1 MEKLKPR
8 QLDIMQ
14 NLAKMLEAKGPVK
27 VTTASLARECG
38 ITEAA
43 IYRHFPSKKKIYE
56 GLVEFCEQSLFDLIG
71 DINSSKDPYLKKVS
85 RIMIL
90 LVSFS
95 EKNPG
100 LARLLT
106 REAFSVEEASLDD
119 RIKQMFSKIELQ
131 IKGYASPLFASD
143 YNINLS
149 KRRIVSLLNY
159 MHEFQNGSITQ
170 YLKNEQLVIIE
181 LPFGESVSNKNVS
194 DNPRNKKLSV
204 YSVEAAMARKIEI
217 VRVTVKE

>member
-1 MEKLKPR
+1 MDKLKPR

-14 NLAKMLEAKGPVK
+14 SLAKMLQAKGPVK
-27 VTTASLARECG
+27 VTTASLANECG

-43 IYRHFPSKKKIYE
+43 IYRHFPSKRKIYE
-56 GLVEFCEQSLFDLIG
+56 GLVDFCEQSLFDLIG
-71 DINSSKDPYLKKVS
+71 DINSSKEDHIKKVL

-106 REAFSVEEASLDD
+106 REAFSIDEASLDD

-131 IKGYASPLFASD
+131 IKQNLQKYEQQTKKKLALPSASSANLLLAFVEGVIQQFVRSGFTEKPSQRISD
-143 YNINLS
+143 QAAFLTG
-149 KRRIVSLLNY
+149 SLL
-159 MHEFQNGSITQ
+159 
-170 YLKNEQLVIIE
+170 K
-181 LPFGESVSNKNVS
+181 
-194 DNPRNKKLSV
+194 
-204 YSVEAAMARKIEI
+204 
-217 VRVTVKE
+217 